1 MVHGRPLLDLKPLLL
16 LQPQG
21 FYLLLLSLLQLKLL
35 QLQLLVLK
43 RGLIRLKLLLLKSL
57 FLHQLLLRLL
67 QFEFL
72 YAQLKLA
79 LLERILRVRGRHGA
93 QESEQ
98 RRAREGS
105 HGRMR
110 KRHC

>member
-1 MVHGRPLLDLKPLLL
+1 LTPLLL

-21 FYLLLLSLLQLKLL
+21 FYLLRLPLLQLKLL
-35 QLQLLVLK
+35 QLQLLLLK
-43 RGLIRLKLLLLKSL
+43 RGLIRLQLLLLKPL
-57 FLHQLLLRLL
+57 FLHQFLLRLL

-105 HGRMR
+105 HERMR